1 MTGTLRWHS
10 CSTNDFPLKRHKVSK
25 ACEACRG
32 KKMRCDGNNPC
43 QRCESNKIKCI
54 YNDKPARSRSTPV
67 VKKPVQLSPNPS
79 SSNSSATLS
88 PPPPTAQRSSG
99 VITPKME
106 ENVPTLCL
114 NKITFVNELY
124 ETLRLHQTP
133 KTRRYGT
140 SIPPLLLDFFNTT
153 SQPQTIWTYFIL
165 CLDKIY
171 EIQPISDN
179 PYILRDAPEEESS
192 ELAKEAFQIFITHNL
207 LYGLFIDTPLLLFVI
222 SSVSMFPYMQQS
234 NLSQT
239 ITTKDLPFHPS
250 CLPFYSIVIYCIL
263 AITFQ
268 SAYQSLPNMNENFT
282 NNLYAYS
289 HLFYREAH
297 KLFLAACFPTS
308 PADPTPTTT
317 NNGYKREER
326 KRHLILLVQA
336 SVLLAHFQSTAISE
350 EQAFLTVKMGIHLA
364 QQGELT
370 VIDDDDD
377 EKESLFAL
385 LKSLDGWYVWLAFY
399 LQKPYSALEFDI
411 APIAT
416 ARYDVMFE
424 RKSKEQRWAICDLLK
439 SLRTSN
445 ENEEDDFVP
454 GRVIQVYHDILSIQL
469 HSSQLDN
476 DLQSIA
482 KDTLD
487 ASDYTTLD
495 TLNVCISSSQNI
507 LTNINKVIFADYS
520 NTNVTAP
527 LKYIPLSIIYST
539 CLVSQINLYFLK
551 NKKSPSTLFKP
562 SAIMR
567 KEIDTLQSNL
577 VKVLKSA
584 SPCFEAFQ
592 ILRNKFNPPTLK
604 RVDTT
609 SVNKTLTISPS
620 PTSLSTSSSTTT
632 HTTNPLPVSSTTT
645 GNSAA
650 VVINPTLASETNNF
664 LSSFHTNNH
673 NDLLIANDAQH
684 MTMNLPMTGGIS
696 SRADIDREQLEKLS
710 HTKSHHNH
718 HYQNHQQQQLQ
729 QQQQQHIQQQNIQQQ
744 NMQQQQQQQQQLQL
758 QHQQM
763 LLQKQQ
769 LNQFQLQ
776 QQQQPNSYYLPKYTR
791 RTENGFNAQQQPLN
805 DPCYYYKN
813 NQGQKRSYQPQ
824 QQQQQLYNQFDYSI
838 AQPALKRQR
847 SNTAISYDMYPTNK
861 SNQTDG
867 VVMEGS
873 HHERSKSVAAEFIEL
888 ESTSDEF
895 MYNMWML
902 EGTTPTPTEEIYDNR
917 QQLKAHPS
925 YTNNMSFLSPQ
936 TAPPQAPPPPP
947 PQQENNNSGV
957 TKLPLPQISKQTSML
972 SKRWL
977 TSAQAQ
983 KTNNIFFHSEVQTL
997 HYQTPPLVNFDTNTS
1012 FPMVGLNVI
1021 QEVDQE
1027 ASTSS
1032 NLMYSASHRASIV
1045 SDHSGSSGDAGSGHH
1060 LLSAN
1065 VVNSSSASTE
1075 ETTTTTTSTDDAAA
1089 AAAVAVWAS
1098 TAASF
1103 PKMQCRQYNHSTTA
1117 SSSSLDE
1124 GNDRVPPLYQQ
1135 QQGTSN
1141 SGTVHW
1147 INSEKVGDEEYW
1159 VD

>member
-1 MTGTLRWHS
+1 
-10 CSTNDFPLKRHKVSK
+10 
-25 ACEACRG
+25 
-32 KKMRCDGNNPC
+32 
-43 QRCESNKIKCI
+43 
-54 YNDKPARSRSTPV
+54 
-67 VKKPVQLSPNPS
+67 
-79 SSNSSATLS
+79 
-88 PPPPTAQRSSG
+88 
-99 VITPKME
+99 
-106 ENVPTLCL
+106 
-114 NKITFVNELY
+114 
-124 ETLRLHQTP
+124 
-133 KTRRYGT
+133 
-140 SIPPLLLDFFNTT
+140 
-153 SQPQTIWTYFIL
+153 
-165 CLDKIY
+165 
-171 EIQPISDN
+171 
-179 PYILRDAPEEESS
+179 
-192 ELAKEAFQIFITHNL
+192 
-207 LYGLFIDTPLLLFVI
+207 
-222 SSVSMFPYMQQS
+222 
-234 NLSQT
+234 
-239 ITTKDLPFHPS
+239 
-250 CLPFYSIVIYCIL
+250 
-263 AITFQ
+263 
-268 SAYQSLPNMNENFT
+268 
-282 NNLYAYS
+282 
-289 HLFYREAH
+289 
-297 KLFLAACFPTS
+297 
-308 PADPTPTTT
+308 
-317 NNGYKREER
+317 
-326 KRHLILLVQA
+326 
-336 SVLLAHFQSTAISE
+336 
-350 EQAFLTVKMGIHLA
+350 
-364 QQGELT
+364 
-370 VIDDDDD
+370 
-377 EKESLFAL
+377 
-385 LKSLDGWYVWLAFY
+385 
-399 LQKPYSALEFDI
+399 
-411 APIAT
+411 
-416 ARYDVMFE
+416 
-424 RKSKEQRWAICDLLK
+424 
-439 SLRTSN
+439 
-445 ENEEDDFVP
+445 
-454 GRVIQVYHDILSIQL
+454 
-469 HSSQLDN
+469 
-476 DLQSIA
+476 
-482 KDTLD
+482 
-487 ASDYTTLD
+487 
-495 TLNVCISSSQNI
+495 
-507 LTNINKVIFADYS
+507 
-520 NTNVTAP
+520 
-527 LKYIPLSIIYST
+527 
-539 CLVSQINLYFLK
+539 
-551 NKKSPSTLFKP
+551 
-562 SAIMR
+562 MR
-567 KEIDTLQSNL
+567 KEIDALQSNL

-592 ILRNKFNPPTLK
+592 ILHNKFNPSTLK

-645 GNSAA
+645 TTGNSAA

-673 NDLLIANDAQH
+673 SDLLIANDAQH

-718 HYQNHQQQQLQ
+718 HYQNHQQQQI
-729 QQQQQHIQQQNIQQQ
+729 QQQHQQNIQQQNIQQQ
-744 NMQQQQQQQQQLQL
+744 NMQQQQQQLQL

-769 LNQFQLQ
+769 LNQFQLQQ

-824 QQQQQLYNQFDYSI
+824 QQQQQQQLYNQFDYSI
-838 AQPALKRQR
+838 TQPALKRQR
-847 SNTAISYDMYPTNK
+847 SNTAISYDVYATTK
-861 SNQTDG
+861 SNSQTGGG

-902 EGTTPTPTEEIYDNR
+902 EGTTPTPTEEIYDSR

-947 PQQENNNSGV
+947 PQQQEINNNSGV

-1021 QEVDQE
+1021 QEVDPE

-1045 SDHSGSSGDAGSGHH
+1045 SDHSGSSAGGGSEHH

-1075 ETTTTTTSTDDAAA
+1075 ETTASTDDAAA

-1098 TAASF
+1098 TASF
-1103 PKMQCRQYNHSTTA
+1103 PKMQCKYNHSTT
-1117 SSSSLDE
+1117 SNSSLEE
-1124 GNDRVPPLYQQ
+1124 GNERVPPSLYQQ
-1135 QQGTSN
+1135 QQGTST
-1141 SGTVHW
+1141 GTVHW
-1147 INSEKVGDEEYW
+1147 INSEKVVDEEYW